1 MRKIIVFLI
10 YTHLRDEILREL
22 KSHLE
27 DVFSL
32 ETEFYGLSIDINDAY
47 NFTRNQ
53 YLASK
58 IIKKMFPYKNNWKDK
73 WIFFVDV
80 DLYTPGLNF
89 IFGEAYPRYGIAIVS
104 LTRLKPE
111 FYGSKPNERLFTERL
126 LKETTHEL
134 GHLFYLHH
142 CENPNCVM
150 HFSNSILDT
159 DRKSK
164 YFCLNCNFLLKANM
178 LII

>member
-58 IIKKMFPYKNNWKDK
+58 IIKKCFLIKIIGKING
-73 WIFFVDV
+73 FF
-80 DLYTPGLNF
+80 LW
-89 IFGEAYPRYGIAIVS
+89 
-104 LTRLKPE
+104 
-111 FYGSKPNERLFTERL
+111 
-126 LKETTHEL
+126 
-134 GHLFYLHH
+134 
-142 CENPNCVM
+142 M
-150 HFSNSILDT
+150 
-159 DRKSK
+159 
-164 YFCLNCNFLLKANM
+164 
-178 LII
+178 